1 MGGAEGK
8 KSHQCTHPGCSAT
21 FSRPSRLQ
29 THILSHTGDRP
40 FQCNKCD
47 KTFTRNAHL
56 KRHILVNHEGQRTP
70 SHPVDCDQCGGT
82 FANNHSLK
90 KHMKKVHLVKQYS
103 CEECG
108 LNFHKNHMLLSH
120 MTEHTGKLPWVCDQC
135 SESFQ
140 YKMYLKR
147 HMRRHRTHPCPECGV
162 TLERWS
168 DLQLHK
174 SSEHLKAPTEVV
186 ACDQCNKE
194 FNEGHMLRMH
204 AAIHQE
210 TRQVFECP
218 TLFCPRY
225 FYFKRNLA
233 QHIRSYHE
241 GRKYFCSEPGCQAK
255 FFTKQKLLKH
265 LADGHSSTKTV
276 KRVVKGEARKRRK
289 DKGKFKKPMAAV
301 LTGLDV
307 NGRGHLVEELVEGE
321 VRPLDCAES
330 IIKEAATVLQP
341 SSGTSE
347 AEETIVGCKRS
358 SAKEGTFYE
367 NSCHPQEDF
376 LGVVTRPTIATK
388 HFSKMWLVPESDTDT
403 DIDVPNNDNNSRSL
417 PPPAVDFSKFLKS

>member
-8 KSHQCTHPGCSAT
+8 RSHQCTQPGCSAT

-29 THILSHTGDRP
+29 THLLSHTGDRP
-40 FQCNKCD
+40 FQCDKCD

-70 SHPVDCDQCGGT
+70 SQPVDCDQCDGT
-82 FANNHSLK
+82 FANKHSLK
-90 KHMKKVHLVKQYS
+90 KHMKKVHLVKQYR

-120 MTEHTGKLPWVCDQC
+120 MTEHTGKLPWACDQC

-174 SSEHLKAPTEVV
+174 AAEHPKAPSVIVT
-186 ACDQCNKE
+186 CSKCHKE
-194 FNEGHMLRMH
+194 FNEGHMLKMH
-204 AAIHQE
+204 EAIHQE

-218 TLFCPRY
+218 TPFCPRY

-241 GRKYFCSEPGCQAK
+241 GR
-255 FFTKQKLLKH
+255 
-265 LADGHSSTKTV
+265 
-276 KRVVKGEARKRRK
+276 
-289 DKGKFKKPMAAV
+289 
-301 LTGLDV
+301 
-307 NGRGHLVEELVEGE
+307 
-321 VRPLDCAES
+321 
-330 IIKEAATVLQP
+330 
-341 SSGTSE
+341 
-347 AEETIVGCKRS
+347 
-358 SAKEGTFYE
+358 
-367 NSCHPQEDF
+367 
-376 LGVVTRPTIATK
+376 
-388 HFSKMWLVPESDTDT
+388 
-403 DIDVPNNDNNSRSL
+403 
-417 PPPAVDFSKFLKS
+417 

>member
-8 KSHQCTHPGCSAT
+8 KSHQCTQPGCTAT

-40 FQCNKCD
+40 FQCDKCD

-70 SHPVDCDQCGGT
+70 SQPVDCDQCDGT

-90 KHMKKVHLVKQYS
+90 KHMKKVHLVKQYT

-120 MTEHTGKLPWVCDQC
+120 MTEHTGKLPWACDQC

-174 SSEHLKAPTEVV
+174 AAEHPKAPTGVV

-241 GRKYFCSEPGCQAK
+241 GRS
-255 FFTKQKLLKH
+255 
-265 LADGHSSTKTV
+265 
-276 KRVVKGEARKRRK
+276 
-289 DKGKFKKPMAAV
+289 
-301 LTGLDV
+301 
-307 NGRGHLVEELVEGE
+307 
-321 VRPLDCAES
+321 AEN
-330 IIKEAATVLQP
+330 IGGIK
-341 SSGTSE
+341 
-347 AEETIVGCKRS
+347 
-358 SAKEGTFYE
+358 
-367 NSCHPQEDF
+367 
-376 LGVVTRPTIATK
+376 
-388 HFSKMWLVPESDTDT
+388 
-403 DIDVPNNDNNSRSL
+403 
-417 PPPAVDFSKFLKS
+417 